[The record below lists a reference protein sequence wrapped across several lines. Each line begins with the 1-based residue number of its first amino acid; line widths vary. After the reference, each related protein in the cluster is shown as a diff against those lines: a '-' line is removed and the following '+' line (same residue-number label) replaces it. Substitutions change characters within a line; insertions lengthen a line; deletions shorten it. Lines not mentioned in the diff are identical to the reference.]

1 MPEGAVMLKT
11 ASMRGVRDLTAR
23 VSQAREQMGDEEL
36 IQAASQVQAKLKM
49 FSAYEEELTG
59 RAGGVGVLEKLIAQL
74 LDAGCPPFRTFA
86 LTTRMD
92 AAKESIDSL
101 TSAGLAYKGRLEA
114 ELERLN
120 KQDDM
125 RLAFA
130 KRADA
135 LNRQLEEKIDEL
147 TEVLVVDSI
156 AEAEQQLTELANGQG
171 ALKALE
177 AELDSLAEY
186 ANEMSRAKIFTNP
199 YSRFEMS
206 SLLEAMDLCQEAYD
220 GRDEQL
226 KGALADQQK
235 IDEAKRSFAAAAEV
249 VVAFCKEEK
258 GSMEAEAPAIQITP
272 DDGAAIVKGKEMLAT
287 LEGYTSGAA
296 RDKRAAQLAPAQEQW
311 DFLMN
316 ASEMDNKYTEYTM
329 PQLKSAMEQLE
340 QLIRDKMTFV
350 EAQLA
355 RAQADITPEQHAEL
369 KASFEHFDKDK
380 SGMLNK
386 DEFTAAIRSLDFEL
400 TEAEEAATF
409 EKFAEEQKVGDE
421 TLHLIAFQ
429 GFTTFVLQQYKDNDT
444 QEALVGAF
452 NAVAGGKDVVLAAEL
467 NACMKPPD
475 AAFLLDRLEVK
486 DDFGLDYKTFAAGV
500 YGATP

>member
-1 MPEGAVMLKT
+1 MPQAAAATADIAKAAAEGGSPELARSTSMPEGAVMLKT

-49 FSAYEEELTG
+49 FSAYEEELNG

-147 TEVLVVDSI
+147 TEVSLLLLSAHAAPAAACCCCPCCGPLLLPLLRPAAATPPLSLSPLPPLGLQVLVVDSI

-199 YSRFEMS
+199 
-206 SLLEAMDLCQEAYD
+206 
-220 GRDEQL
+220 
-226 KGALADQQK
+226 
-235 IDEAKRSFAAAAEV
+235 
-249 VVAFCKEEK
+249 
-258 GSMEAEAPAIQITP
+258 
-272 DDGAAIVKGKEMLAT
+272 
-287 LEGYTSGAA
+287 
-296 RDKRAAQLAPAQEQW
+296 
-311 DFLMN
+311 
-316 ASEMDNKYTEYTM
+316 
-329 PQLKSAMEQLE
+329 
-340 QLIRDKMTFV
+340 
-350 EAQLA
+350 
-355 RAQADITPEQHAEL
+355 
-369 KASFEHFDKDK
+369 
-380 SGMLNK
+380 
-386 DEFTAAIRSLDFEL
+386 
-400 TEAEEAATF
+400 
-409 EKFAEEQKVGDE
+409 
-421 TLHLIAFQ
+421 
-429 GFTTFVLQQYKDNDT
+429 
-444 QEALVGAF
+444 
-452 NAVAGGKDVVLAAEL
+452 
-467 NACMKPPD
+467 
-475 AAFLLDRLEVK
+475 
-486 DDFGLDYKTFAAGV
+486 
-500 YGATP
+500 

>member
-1 MPEGAVMLKT
+1 MLKT

-101 TSAGLAYKGRLEA
+101 TSAGLSYKGRLEA

-156 AEAEQQLTELANGQG
+156 AEAEQQITDLASGQG

-199 YSRFEMS
+199 
-206 SLLEAMDLCQEAYD
+206 
-220 GRDEQL
+220 
-226 KGALADQQK
+226 
-235 IDEAKRSFAAAAEV
+235 
-249 VVAFCKEEK
+249 
-258 GSMEAEAPAIQITP
+258 
-272 DDGAAIVKGKEMLAT
+272 
-287 LEGYTSGAA
+287 
-296 RDKRAAQLAPAQEQW
+296 
-311 DFLMN
+311 
-316 ASEMDNKYTEYTM
+316 
-329 PQLKSAMEQLE
+329 
-340 QLIRDKMTFV
+340 
-350 EAQLA
+350 
-355 RAQADITPEQHAEL
+355 
-369 KASFEHFDKDK
+369 
-380 SGMLNK
+380 
-386 DEFTAAIRSLDFEL
+386 
-400 TEAEEAATF
+400 
-409 EKFAEEQKVGDE
+409 
-421 TLHLIAFQ
+421 
-429 GFTTFVLQQYKDNDT
+429 
-444 QEALVGAF
+444 
-452 NAVAGGKDVVLAAEL
+452 
-467 NACMKPPD
+467 
-475 AAFLLDRLEVK
+475 
-486 DDFGLDYKTFAAGV
+486 
-500 YGATP
+500 

>member
-1 MPEGAVMLKT
+1 MPQAAAATADIAKAAAEGGSPELARSTSMPEGAVMLKT

-92 AAKESIDSL
+92 AAKESIDAL
-101 TSAGLAYKGRLEA
+101 TAAGLAYKGRLEA

-147 TEVLVVDSI
+147 TEVRLLLLSAHAAPAAACCCCPCCGPLLLPRLSLSPLPPLCAQVLVVDSI

-199 YSRFEMS
+199 
-206 SLLEAMDLCQEAYD
+206 
-220 GRDEQL
+220 
-226 KGALADQQK
+226 
-235 IDEAKRSFAAAAEV
+235 
-249 VVAFCKEEK
+249 
-258 GSMEAEAPAIQITP
+258 
-272 DDGAAIVKGKEMLAT
+272 
-287 LEGYTSGAA
+287 
-296 RDKRAAQLAPAQEQW
+296 
-311 DFLMN
+311 
-316 ASEMDNKYTEYTM
+316 
-329 PQLKSAMEQLE
+329 
-340 QLIRDKMTFV
+340 
-350 EAQLA
+350 
-355 RAQADITPEQHAEL
+355 
-369 KASFEHFDKDK
+369 
-380 SGMLNK
+380 
-386 DEFTAAIRSLDFEL
+386 
-400 TEAEEAATF
+400 
-409 EKFAEEQKVGDE
+409 
-421 TLHLIAFQ
+421 
-429 GFTTFVLQQYKDNDT
+429 
-444 QEALVGAF
+444 
-452 NAVAGGKDVVLAAEL
+452 
-467 NACMKPPD
+467 
-475 AAFLLDRLEVK
+475 
-486 DDFGLDYKTFAAGV
+486 
-500 YGATP
+500 

>member
-1 MPEGAVMLKT
+1 MPQAAAATADIAKAAAEGGSPELARSTSMPEGAVMLKT

-147 TEVLVVDSI
+147 TEVRPCCSPAPLLLLPPPPPPLLLRPLLPLLPPPHPSLSAQVLVVDSI

-199 YSRFEMS
+199 
-206 SLLEAMDLCQEAYD
+206 
-220 GRDEQL
+220 
-226 KGALADQQK
+226 
-235 IDEAKRSFAAAAEV
+235 
-249 VVAFCKEEK
+249 
-258 GSMEAEAPAIQITP
+258 
-272 DDGAAIVKGKEMLAT
+272 
-287 LEGYTSGAA
+287 
-296 RDKRAAQLAPAQEQW
+296 
-311 DFLMN
+311 
-316 ASEMDNKYTEYTM
+316 
-329 PQLKSAMEQLE
+329 
-340 QLIRDKMTFV
+340 
-350 EAQLA
+350 
-355 RAQADITPEQHAEL
+355 
-369 KASFEHFDKDK
+369 
-380 SGMLNK
+380 
-386 DEFTAAIRSLDFEL
+386 
-400 TEAEEAATF
+400 
-409 EKFAEEQKVGDE
+409 
-421 TLHLIAFQ
+421 
-429 GFTTFVLQQYKDNDT
+429 
-444 QEALVGAF
+444 
-452 NAVAGGKDVVLAAEL
+452 
-467 NACMKPPD
+467 
-475 AAFLLDRLEVK
+475 
-486 DDFGLDYKTFAAGV
+486 
-500 YGATP
+500 

>member
-1 MPEGAVMLKT
+1 MPQAAAATADIAKAAAEGGSPELARSTSMPEGAVMLKT

-199 YSRFEMS
+199 
-206 SLLEAMDLCQEAYD
+206 
-220 GRDEQL
+220 
-226 KGALADQQK
+226 
-235 IDEAKRSFAAAAEV
+235 
-249 VVAFCKEEK
+249 
-258 GSMEAEAPAIQITP
+258 
-272 DDGAAIVKGKEMLAT
+272 
-287 LEGYTSGAA
+287 
-296 RDKRAAQLAPAQEQW
+296 
-311 DFLMN
+311 
-316 ASEMDNKYTEYTM
+316 
-329 PQLKSAMEQLE
+329 
-340 QLIRDKMTFV
+340 
-350 EAQLA
+350 
-355 RAQADITPEQHAEL
+355 
-369 KASFEHFDKDK
+369 
-380 SGMLNK
+380 
-386 DEFTAAIRSLDFEL
+386 
-400 TEAEEAATF
+400 
-409 EKFAEEQKVGDE
+409 
-421 TLHLIAFQ
+421 
-429 GFTTFVLQQYKDNDT
+429 
-444 QEALVGAF
+444 
-452 NAVAGGKDVVLAAEL
+452 
-467 NACMKPPD
+467 
-475 AAFLLDRLEVK
+475 
-486 DDFGLDYKTFAAGV
+486 
-500 YGATP
+500 